1 MALKDR
7 VMTEGMKL
15 AGHPALAPL
24 LRDPRFMKLLMQ
36 ALAVPGRLEELT
48 EEQKNNFIRS
58 LGLARQEDVDDLKRT
73 VRALEEEVSRLRN
86 AQAAKATTASA
97 ATVSADADAHRM

>member
-1 MALKDR
+1 MAIKDR
-7 VMTEGMKL
+7 VMSEGMKL

-48 EEQKNNFIRS
+48 EEQKANFIKTM
-58 LGLARQEDVDDLKRT
+58 GLATQQEVDDLKRT
-73 VRALEEEVSRLRN
+73 IRSLEDEVTRLRH
-86 AQAAKATTASA
+86 QVEGK
-97 ATVSADADAHRM
+97 

>member
-1 MALKDR
+1 MAIKDR
-7 VMTEGMKL
+7 VMNEGMKL

-48 EEQKNNFIRS
+48 EEQRVNFIKS
-58 LGLARQEDVDDLKRT
+58 MGLATQQEVDDLKRT
-73 VRALEEEVSRLRN
+73 IRSLEDEVTRLRHRVEEEPNRDR
-86 AQAAKATTASA
+86 
-97 ATVSADADAHRM
+97 

>member
-1 MALKDR
+1 MAIKDR
-7 VMTEGMKL
+7 VMSEGMKL

-48 EEQKNNFIRS
+48 EEQKVNFIKAM
-58 LGLARQEDVDDLKRT
+58 GLATQQEVDDLKRT
-73 VRALEEEVSRLRN
+73 IRSLEDEVTRLRHR
-86 AQAAKATTASA
+86 
-97 ATVSADADAHRM
+97 VEDAPNQDA

>member
-1 MALKDR
+1 MAIKDR
-7 VMTEGMKL
+7 VMSEGMKL

-48 EEQKNNFIRS
+48 EEQKANFITAM
-58 LGLARQEDVDDLKRT
+58 GLATQQDVDDLKRT
-73 VRALEEEVSRLRN
+73 IRSLEDEVTRLRHE
-86 AQAAKATTASA
+86 
-97 ATVSADADAHRM
+97 VEGGDE